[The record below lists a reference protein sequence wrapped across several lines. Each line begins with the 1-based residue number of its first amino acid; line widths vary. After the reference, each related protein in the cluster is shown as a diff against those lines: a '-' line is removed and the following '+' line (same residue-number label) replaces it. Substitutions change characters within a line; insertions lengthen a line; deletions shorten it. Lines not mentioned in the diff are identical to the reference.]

1 MMPDKHGFNH
11 VGILRYALQNSAT
24 VAILVTFGQYES
36 TDYGM
41 NKNSSVCD
49 YVLLNINLYHN
60 QRLHLVI

>member
-1 MMPDKHGFNH
+1 MMPDKHGLNH

-41 NKNSSVCD
+41 NKKIISM
-49 YVLLNINLYHN
+49 
-60 QRLHLVI
+60 